1 MAYFLITLYPNY
13 LLNADYHTGK
23 TVVFPLTNQFNF
35 LTCKLPKDFC
45 FWQTFKYPFQ
55 CLSHLRKF
63 LSFTH
68 TEDFFKLLNLKE
80 HFCVTLEQS
89 KVLSHVSFVLT
100 QEFCPG
106 FCFPLS
112 TGFCFIYNKFYPLF
126 SLILLYW
133 KPYPG
138 YSSFG
143 ILLEFHLCAVWQEAG
158 IIY

>member
-80 HFCVTLEQS
+80 HFYPGTEQS
-89 KVLSHVSFVLT
+89 FIPCFFCLNSGVLSWV
-100 QEFCPG
+100 
-106 FCFPLS
+106 
-112 TGFCFIYNKFYPLF
+112 LF
-126 SLILLYW
+126 SPIYWFLFYLQQIL
-133 KPYPG
+133 
-138 YSSFG
+138 S
-143 ILLEFHLCAVWQEAG
+143 IV
-158 IIY
+158 